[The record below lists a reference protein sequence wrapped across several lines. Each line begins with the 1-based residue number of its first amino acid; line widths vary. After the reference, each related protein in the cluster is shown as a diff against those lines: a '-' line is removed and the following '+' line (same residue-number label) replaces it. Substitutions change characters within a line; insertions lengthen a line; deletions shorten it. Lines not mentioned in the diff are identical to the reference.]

1 MISFPV
7 IVAWLAPLANCVQ
20 LVPQVY
26 KTWTTQRVHDLSLYS
41 LLLLLLTSLLW
52 LLHGYFISDI
62 SLMAAG
68 VVSVTVNLVMVTLYV
83 MYRTK
88 L

>member
-1 MISFPV
+1 MIPV

-52 LLHGYFISDI
+52 LLHGYLISDI
-62 SLMAAG
+62 PLMAAG